1 MTNKDIRI
9 CLELLHRR
17 ILNNSKF
24 AEEVTEAE
32 VLSLI
37 EVINALT
44 YYEEDCVWDIL
55 FKRNKEIKS

>member
-1 MTNKDIRI
+1 MKSKDIKT

-32 VLSLI
+32 IIALV
-37 EVINALT
+37 EVIKKEESE
-44 YYEEDCVWDIL
+44 YEYITCPYCGRKIKV
-55 FKRNKEIKS
+55 KR